1 MVLRRFTPP
10 TCTLEIQ
17 AKDSPLSR
25 WAGQPVLKHL
35 RFELSFDDPRQ
46 PEDRRVTIRGNRAQL
61 ESLCEAVSVYVQDF
75 LQQSPRSQPV
85 AHQMPVGEPMMAAA
99 APTQAATI
107 LSPPESPTPQTFVP
121 YIQSRGLLSHDLFLG
136 HLATEETGPVVTL
149 SALQLFDL
157 ATALDE
163 YNAELVALPTLNRT
177 QWLKNPPIW
186 TRTAAIF
193 LLGVGITAATLK
205 LLQPSPTIIS
215 SAPAPT
221 PLPSTPAPVPGT
233 EVLPVPTTPPTTGV
247 PTPPALSSPSPT
259 PTGSPSSILLSPAP
273 VTTPTP
279 FSARSPG
286 VVVVPR
292 NPPGNSNPVFSN
304 LPPIQQRSAPEG
316 RAIFQP
322 PPPSNFPP
330 IPKPPAEQPKS
341 AIRNNLPFEPI
352 PSSGGVTAPRIG
364 QSGSAPGSI
373 ASSSEGANQSASP
386 NAPGIPAAPP
396 PLPNLP
402 SLASLPAESSAPNN
416 SELSPGAT
424 RGSVAPPAAKR
435 GSESASDR
443 AQTSSDRA
451 QNDRL
456 FDTIPQ
462 VAQVRDY
469 FQQQWKPPADLTQPL
484 QYYLRLNPDGSIER
498 IRPLGELSV
507 KYIDR
512 TGMPVPGKPFVSP
525 IEGERNAHIRVVLG
539 PDGKV
544 ETFQEP

>member
-46 PEDRRVTIRGNRAQL
+46 TEDRRVTIRGNRAQL
-61 ESLCEAVSVYVQDF
+61 ESLCEAVSTYVQDF
-75 LQQSPRSQPV
+75 LVQSPRPQPV
-85 AHQMPVGEPMMAAA
+85 AHQMPVGEPMIAAA
-99 APTQAATI
+99 APAQAATI
-107 LSPPESPTPQTFVP
+107 ISPPESPQPQTFVP
-121 YIQSRGLLSHDLFLG
+121 YMQPRGLLSHDLFLG

-163 YNAELVALPTLNRT
+163 YSAELVALPPLSRS
-177 QWLKNPPIW
+177 QWLKNPPLW

-205 LLQPSPTIIS
+205 LLQPSPTVIS
-215 SAPAPT
+215 SVPAPT
-221 PLPSTPAPVPGT
+221 PLPTTPAPVPGT
-233 EVLPVPTTPPTTGV
+233 EVLPVPTTSPTAGV
-247 PTPPALSSPSPT
+247 PTPPPLSSASLT

-273 VTTPTP
+273 LSTPTP
-279 FSARSPG
+279 FNARSPG

-292 NPPGNSNPVFSN
+292 NPPGNSNPVFTN
-304 LPPIQQRSAPEG
+304 LPPIQPPPAPER
-316 RAIFQP
+316 RAILQP

-352 PSSGGVTAPRIG
+352 PSNGGVSAPRIG
-364 QSGSAPGSI
+364 QPAPGSI
-373 ASSSEGANQSASP
+373 ASSSEGTNQSASP
-386 NAPGIPAAPP
+386 NALGIPAAPP

-402 SLASLPAESSAPNN
+402 SLASLPAESSTANN
-416 SELSPGAT
+416 SEPISPGAT
-424 RGSVAPPAAKR
+424 RGSLASPARKR
-435 GSESASDR
+435 GSESGSDR
-443 AQTSSDRA
+443 AQD
-451 QNDRL
+451 DRL

-462 VAQVRDY
+462 VAQVRNY
-469 FQQQWKPPADLTQPL
+469 FQQQWKPPTGLTQSL
-484 QYYLRLNPDGSIER
+484 QYYLRLNPDGSIDR
-498 IRPLGELSV
+498 IQPLGEAST

-544 ETFQEP
+544 ETFLEP

>member
-46 PEDRRVTIRGNRAQL
+46 TEDRRVTIRGNRAQL
-61 ESLCEAVSVYVQDF
+61 ESLCEAVSTYVQDF
-75 LQQSPRSQPV
+75 LVQSPPQPV
-85 AHQMPVGEPMMAAA
+85 AHQMPVGEPMVAAA
-99 APTQAATI
+99 APAQAATI
-107 LSPPESPTPQTFVP
+107 ISPPESPQPQTFVP
-121 YIQSRGLLSHDLFLG
+121 YLQPRGLLSHDLFLG

-163 YNAELVALPTLNRT
+163 YNAELVALPPLSRT
-177 QWLKNPPIW
+177 QWLKNPPLW

-205 LLQPSPTIIS
+205 LLNQPSPTVIS

-221 PLPSTPAPVPGT
+221 PLPTTPTPAPGT
-233 EVLPVPTTPPTTGV
+233 EVLPVPTTPPTAGV
-247 PTPPALSSPSPT
+247 PTPPPLSSASPT

-273 VTTPTP
+273 LSTPTP
-279 FSARSPG
+279 FNAQSPG

-292 NPPGNSNPVFSN
+292 NPPGNSNPVFTN
-304 LPPIQQRSAPEG
+304 LPPIQQPPAQQR
-316 RAIFQP
+316 RAILQA

-352 PSSGGVTAPRIG
+352 PSSSGVTAP
-364 QSGSAPGSI
+364 GSS
-373 ASSSEGANQSASP
+373 ASSSEAANQSASP

-402 SLASLPAESSAPNN
+402 SLASLPAESSAANN
-416 SELSPGAT
+416 SEPSSPGAT
-424 RGSVAPPAAKR
+424 RGSVAPPARKR
-435 GSESASDR
+435 GSESGSDR
-443 AQTSSDRA
+443 AQTSADSP

-469 FQQQWKPPADLTQPL
+469 FQQQWKPPTGLTQSL

-498 IRPLGELSV
+498 IRPLGEAST

-525 IEGERNAHIRVVLG
+525 IEGERNAHIRVVLS

>member
-1 MVLRRFTPP
+1 MVLRRYTPP

-46 PEDRRVTIRGNRAQL
+46 PEDRRVSIRGNRAQL
-61 ESLCEAVSVYVQDF
+61 ESLCEAVSTYVQDF
-75 LQQSPRSQPV
+75 LQQSPRPQPV
-85 AHQMPVGEPMMAAA
+85 AHQMPVGEPMVAAA
-99 APTQAATI
+99 APAQAATI
-107 LSPPESPTPQTFVP
+107 LSPPESPHFQTFVP
-121 YIQSRGLLSHDLFLG
+121 YIQPRGLLSHDLFLG
-136 HLATEETGPVVTL
+136 HLATEETGSVVTL

-163 YNAELVALPTLNRT
+163 YNAELVALPPLNRT
-177 QWLKNPPIW
+177 QWLKNPPLW

-205 LLQPSPTIIS
+205 LLNQPSPTVIS

-221 PLPSTPAPVPGT
+221 ASPSTPAQVPGST
-233 EVLPVPTTPPTTGV
+233 EVLPVPTTTPTAGV
-247 PTPPALSSPSPT
+247 PTPPPLSSVSPT

-273 VTTPTP
+273 VGTPTP
-279 FSARSPG
+279 FNAKSPG

-292 NPPGNSNPVFSN
+292 NPPGNSSPIFTN

-330 IPKPPAEQPKS
+330 IPKPPAEQPKQ
-341 AIRNNLPFEPI
+341 AIRNNLPFDPI

-364 QSGSAPGSI
+364 QPAPGDS
-373 ASSSEGANQSASP
+373 ASSSQGTNQSASP
-386 NAPGIPAAPP
+386 NAGGIPPAPP

-402 SLASLPAESSAPNN
+402 SLASLPAESSAANN
-416 SELSPGAT
+416 SEPSPGTT
-424 RGSVAPPAAKR
+424 RGSVAPPAGKR
-435 GSESASDR
+435 DR

-451 QNDRL
+451 QEDRL

-462 VAQVRDY
+462 VAQVRNY
-469 FQQQWKPPADLTQPL
+469 FQQQWKPPAGLTQSL

-498 IRPLGELSV
+498 IRPLGEASV

-525 IEGERNAHIRVVLG
+525 IEGDRNAHIRVVLG
-539 PDGKV
+539 SDGKV
-544 ETFQEP
+544 ETFLEP

>member
-46 PEDRRVTIRGNRAQL
+46 TEDRRVTIRGNRAQL
-61 ESLCEAVSVYVQDF
+61 ESLCEAVSTYVQDF
-75 LQQSPRSQPV
+75 LVQSPQPQPV
-85 AHQMPVGEPMMAAA
+85 AHRMPVGEPMVAAA
-99 APTQAATI
+99 APAQAATI
-107 LSPPESPTPQTFVP
+107 ISPPQSPHPQTFVP
-121 YIQSRGLLSHDLFLG
+121 YLQPRGLLSHDLFLG

-163 YNAELVALPTLNRT
+163 YSAELVALPPLSRS
-177 QWLKNPPIW
+177 QWLKNPPLW

-205 LLQPSPTIIS
+205 LLNQPSPTVIS

-221 PLPSTPAPVPGT
+221 PLPTAPAPVPGT
-233 EVLPVPTTPPTTGV
+233 EVLPVPTTPPTAGV
-247 PTPPALSSPSPT
+247 PTPPPLSSASPT

-273 VTTPTP
+273 LSTPTP
-279 FSARSPG
+279 FNARSSG

-292 NPPGNSNPVFSN
+292 NPPGNSNPVFTN
-304 LPPIQQRSAPEG
+304 LPPIQQPPAQQR
-316 RAIFQP
+316 RAILQA

-341 AIRNNLPFEPI
+341 AIRNNLPFDPI
-352 PSSGGVTAPRIG
+352 PSSGGVSAPRIG
-364 QSGSAPGSI
+364 QAAPGSI
-373 ASSSEGANQSASP
+373 ASTQGGNESASP

-402 SLASLPAESSAPNN
+402 SLASLPAESSAAN
-416 SELSPGAT
+416 SSEPSSPGAT
-424 RGSVAPPAAKR
+424 RGSLASPARKR
-435 GSESASDR
+435 GSESGSDR

-451 QNDRL
+451 QDDRL

-462 VAQVRDY
+462 VAQVRNY
-469 FQQQWKPPADLTQPL
+469 FQQQWKPPTGLTQSL
-484 QYYLRLNPDGSIER
+484 QYYLRLNPDGSIDR
-498 IRPLGELSV
+498 IRPLGEAST

-544 ETFQEP
+544 ETFLEP